1 MDVNEGSWVKFTGI
15 GDYQMRASPLN
26 LPLDQVNE
34 QMMWNSVPEHSLR
47 TDPNIEMV
55 IKDGEMYI
63 SYIALN

>member
-1 MDVNEGSWVKFTGI
+1 
-15 GDYQMRASPLN
+15 MRATPLN

-34 QMMWNSVPEHSLR
+34 QMIWNRVPEHSLR
-47 TDPNIEMV
+47 TDPNIEML